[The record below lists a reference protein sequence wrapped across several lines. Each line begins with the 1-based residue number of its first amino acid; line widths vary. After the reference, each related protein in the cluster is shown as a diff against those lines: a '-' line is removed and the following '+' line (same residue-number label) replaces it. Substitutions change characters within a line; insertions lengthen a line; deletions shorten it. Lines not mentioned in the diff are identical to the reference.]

1 MEQHSHD
8 VHHTKTLFEVL
19 PSKSAFWLG
28 FLAAVLTIGTV
39 GFILLGTCML
49 NGSCSGLGGK
59 NYKVAAADNDNN
71 PNVPPTETAEAIPVV
86 TSDDHVRGPDD
97 AEITIIEYSDFECPF
112 CGRFHP
118 TMLQVMDAYAGKV
131 RWVLRHFPLSFHPQ
145 AEPAA
150 LAAECA
156 GEQGKFWEFA
166 DDMFVNQESLGTTY
180 YSSLATKFGLNKS
193 QFDSCVS
200 SGKYLDKI
208 RAQSQ
213 SGGAA
218 GVTGTPG
225 SFIIDQDGNAI
236 PIQGALPYESVASA
250 IDELLNK

>member
-1 MEQHSHD
+1 MEDHPHG
-8 VHHTKTLFEVL
+8 VHHNKTLFEML
-19 PSKSAFWLG
+19 PPKSAFWLG
-28 FLAAVLTIGTV
+28 FGTAILTLGTL
-39 GFILLGTCML
+39 GFILLGTAML
-49 NGSCSGLGGK
+49 NGNFAIGAGSGSNGAAG
-59 NYKVAAADNDNN
+59 NGAAVVAQ
-71 PNVPPTETAEAIPVV
+71 PTEEYGSVPVV
-86 TSDDHVRGPDD
+86 TDDDYIRGDKN

-118 TMLQVMDAYAGKV
+118 TMEQVMDNYKGKV
-131 RWVLRHFPLSFHPQ
+131 KWVLRSFPLSFHPE

-166 DDMFVNQESLGTTY
+166 DDLFANQDSLSTSF
-180 YSSLATKFGLNKS
+180 YSGLATKFGLNISK
-193 QFDSCVS
+193 FNDCVS

-208 RAQSQ
+208 RAQAQ

-225 SFIIDQDGNAI
+225 SFIIGADGTAI
-236 PIQGALPYESVASA
+236 PIKGALPYESVASA
-250 IDELLNK
+250 IDELLN